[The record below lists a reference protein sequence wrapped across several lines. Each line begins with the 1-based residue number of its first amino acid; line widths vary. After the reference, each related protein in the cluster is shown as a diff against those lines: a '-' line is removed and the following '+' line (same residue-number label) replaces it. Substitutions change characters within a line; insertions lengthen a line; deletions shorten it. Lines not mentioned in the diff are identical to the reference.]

1 MEDIGLM
8 IGGIFVKNKNRK
20 TFFILLLVELIFFY
34 KNRFEMSEMFFFV
47 WFFIF
52 GTLFAFRFIG
62 SGYNLGGMGG
72 GSKFLTAKMIESMNV
87 KDKEYKTNNND
98 FSFDIIFAVLAVI
111 NLILSLVSYYI
122 GR

>member
-1 MEDIGLM
+1 MEDKGLM
-8 IGGIFVKNKNRK
+8 IGGIFVKNTNRK
-20 TFFILLLVELIFFY
+20 TFFILLLVEFIFFY
-34 KNRFEMSEMFFFV
+34 RNSFEMSEMFFFV

-87 KDKEYKTNNND
+87 KDKEYRTNNND
-98 FSFDIIFAVLAVI
+98 LSLDIIFAVLAVI
-111 NLILSLVSYYI
+111 NLILSIVSYYI